1 MIKKLIFILVLAGL
15 GYVGYLAWH
24 QYLSPRDRQ
33 KIVSRLEDTGRQLK
47 DTASELAKKG
57 AAVVKDKLDDDEKKP
72 ATRGGEKGSAEK

>member
-33 KIVSRLEDTGRQLK
+33 KIVNRLENTGRQLK

-57 AAVVKDKLDDDEKKP
+57 AAVVKEKLDDEKKP
-72 ATRGGEKGSAEK
+72 AARAGEKGAPEK